1 MSKGQAS
8 VIIVLLTLILAVQS
22 VFTFKSVFEKPRE
35 YKYEIVNIARRERD
49 DPPEWE
55 GGYYSHECA
64 SLFNE
69 LGIEFVGVVSKNGAN
84 GSYVLIRK
92 PKSVK

>member
-49 DPPEWE
+49 DPPEWK

-69 LGIEFVGVVSKNGAN
+69 PGIEFVGVVSKNGAN

-92 PKSVK
+92 PTSVK